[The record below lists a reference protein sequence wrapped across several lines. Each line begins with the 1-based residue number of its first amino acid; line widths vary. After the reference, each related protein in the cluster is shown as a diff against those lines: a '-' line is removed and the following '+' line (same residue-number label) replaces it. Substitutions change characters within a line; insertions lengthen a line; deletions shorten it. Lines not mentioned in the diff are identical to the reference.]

1 MSEKTYGS
9 SYRNPR
15 QVLDRKYANINA
27 GLKNMFKSIGNTAA
41 DFNKY
46 KKLKETAAKATLNK
60 RMGSY
65 EKAEA
70 AFRQLALDVGD
81 DVVSEEERQSY
92 TAQVEEN
99 LKLIRDNLAK
109 ELGNQDLS
117 NSQIAQ
123 YQSLALR
130 DLNTFKTQI
139 TQWQAATNEYE
150 EAKKRKWNEQGALLP
165 GKNNESIEML
175 GSIMDDGKENF
186 FLFNRKGAD
195 YTLGSGNWAI
205 GMMDDITTPGAIPN
219 MTNVVM
225 FDELVKTPDDQGFFN
240 TTGGL
245 SDEALKGFKG
255 TIDGFIKN
263 KDERFITD
271 GKIDKQKL
279 TDYLSTNPDGEKL
292 LKSMFDNPNDP
303 QDKSNYLGY
312 LRGKAG
318 AMTQDVE
325 DLAALDEQ
333 MLGNTSLLIESL
345 IKDAYPFEQLDRM
358 EIKTDDK
365 DDEDNKPK
373 GGKGNQLTNIVNKT
387 TTTTA
392 KKEQEPLP
400 EPKTDAQK
408 KAKAAIE
415 KAQAELNKYEE
426 AIKKAKG
433 VVEGD
438 DLEKINELE
447 DRIKKSKEKYIKS
460 VNK

>member
-27 GLKNMFKSIGNTAA
+27 GLKNMFKSIGDTAE
-41 DFNKY
+41 DFNRY

-175 GSIMDDGKENF
+175 G
-186 FLFNRKGAD
+186 RC
-195 YTLGSGNWAI
+195 
-205 GMMDDITTPGAIPN
+205 
-219 MTNVVM
+219 
-225 FDELVKTPDDQGFFN
+225 
-240 TTGGL
+240 
-245 SDEALKGFKG
+245 
-255 TIDGFIKN
+255 
-263 KDERFITD
+263 
-271 GKIDKQKL
+271 
-279 TDYLSTNPDGEKL
+279 
-292 LKSMFDNPNDP
+292 
-303 QDKSNYLGY
+303 
-312 LRGKAG
+312 
-318 AMTQDVE
+318 
-325 DLAALDEQ
+325 
-333 MLGNTSLLIESL
+333 
-345 IKDAYPFEQLDRM
+345 
-358 EIKTDDK
+358 
-365 DDEDNKPK
+365 
-373 GGKGNQLTNIVNKT
+373 
-387 TTTTA
+387 
-392 KKEQEPLP
+392 
-400 EPKTDAQK
+400 
-408 KAKAAIE
+408 
-415 KAQAELNKYEE
+415 
-426 AIKKAKG
+426 
-433 VVEGD
+433 
-438 DLEKINELE
+438 
-447 DRIKKSKEKYIKS
+447 
-460 VNK
+460 

>member
-27 GLKNMFKSIGNTAA
+27 GLKNMFKSIGDTAE
-41 DFNKY
+41 DFNTY

-81 DVVSEEERQSY
+81 DIVSEEERQSY

-205 GMMDDITTPGAIPN
+205 GMMDDVTTPGATPN

-245 SDEALKGFKG
+245 SDEALKGFKS
-255 TIDGFIKN
+255 TIDSFIKN

-271 GKIDKQKL
+271 GKMDKQKL

-333 MLGNTSLLIESL
+333 MLGDTSLLIESL

-358 EIKTDDK
+358 EIKTDDDK
-365 DDEDNKPK
+365 DNKTTNDK
-373 GGKGNQLTNIVNKT
+373 GKQLTNIVNKT
-387 TTTTA
+387 TNTTTT
-392 KKEQEPLP
+392 KKEEEPLP

-433 VVEGD
+433 VVEGE
-438 DLEKINELE
+438 DLEKIKEWE
-447 DRIKKSKEKYIKS
+447 DRIKKSKEKYTKS